1 MACNYGWVFDA
12 VKTISI
18 LGATGSIGTQTA
30 ALIDQFPNH
39 FKVDALVAHSNV
51 DALAKMARKLSANFV
66 VIGDDSCYD
75 ALKTALADTN
85 IICAAGQ
92 DAAREAAARKVDLVV
107 AAITGIAG
115 LVPCYAALEQGND
128 LALANK
134 EALVCAGTLLTE
146 LAKRNQCQ
154 LLPLD
159 SEHNALFQLMAGWNN
174 EKIDKLVLTASGGPF
189 RQWSY
194 EAMKKITI
202 EDALKH
208 PNWSMGAK
216 ISIDSA
222 TMMNKGLELIE
233 AHYLFNTPPNA
244 IEIIVHPESII
255 HGMITLQD
263 GSQFAAFGK
272 PDMRAPIAHC
282 LGWPERL
289 HQAIEPIDLTTIG
302 RLNFESPDLVKFSA
316 ISLARAAVTHSQA
329 ACVILNAAN
338 EYAVDAF
345 LNAKISFNQIVSIC
359 QQVLE
364 SRLDA
369 GIKIVNLSDILAL
382 DQATRQYADQLVKN
396 W

>member
-30 ALIDQFPNH
+30 KLIDQFPNH

-66 VIGDDSCYD
+66 VIGDDSYYD
-75 ALKTALADTN
+75 ALKTALSDTN

-92 DAAREAAARKVDLVV
+92 DAVREAAARKVDLVV

-115 LVPCYAALEQGND
+115 LVPCYAALEQGNN

-302 RLNFESPDLVKFSA
+302 RLNFESPDLVKFPA